1 MRNRMRNR
9 RYSKREGGGADR
21 VWSTGGGGQKEEMD
35 SSKQKRRCEKKGKFN
50 DVNEKME
57 NKEEE

>member
-1 MRNRMRNR
+1 MW
-9 RYSKREGGGADR
+9 STAGGA
-21 VWSTGGGGQKEEMD
+21 QKEEMD

>member
-1 MRNRMRNR
+1 
-9 RYSKREGGGADR
+9 
-21 VWSTGGGGQKEEMD
+21 MD
-35 SSKQKRRCEKKGKFN
+35 SSKQKRRCEKKGKLN